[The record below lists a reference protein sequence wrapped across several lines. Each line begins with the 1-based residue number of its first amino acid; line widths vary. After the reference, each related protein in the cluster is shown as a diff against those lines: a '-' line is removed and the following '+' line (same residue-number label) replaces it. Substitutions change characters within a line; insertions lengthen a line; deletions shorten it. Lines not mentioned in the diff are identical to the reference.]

1 MNMNLENAPEEE
13 APPKSLTFTESDT
26 TFVQSA
32 VDKGW
37 KMTNPEASPSL
48 NVKVAK
54 IEIARMHAYRS
65 ALKFELTL
73 LRIPTFDG
81 RNVELLPRV
90 RTYRRLVRRITEW
103 LAACQSSSG
112 ESLPSFETEEVEVA
126 KEKPAAECEPA
137 GSTLV
142 PKSIRKLL
150 RSWSEQ

>member
-1 MNMNLENAPEEE
+1 MSVENAPEG
-13 APPKSLTFTESDT
+13 APPDSLTFTEWDT
-26 TFVQSA
+26 NFVQSA

-37 KMTNPEASPSL
+37 KIIDPKASPML

-81 RNVELLPRV
+81 GNVDLIPRV

-103 LAACQSSSG
+103 ISACHPSG
-112 ESLPSFETEEVEVA
+112 ESLPLFETKEEEVV
-126 KEKPAAECEPA
+126 KKKPAEECEPS
-137 GSTLV
+137 GSPLV

>member
-1 MNMNLENAPEEE
+1 MSVENAPEG
-13 APPKSLTFTESDT
+13 APPDSLTFTEWDT
-26 TFVQSA
+26 NFVQGA

-37 KMTNPEASPSL
+37 KIIDPKASPML

-54 IEIARMHAYRS
+54 IEIARMHAYRA

-73 LRIPTFDG
+73 LRIPIDG
-81 RNVELLPRV
+81 QNVELLPRV
-90 RTYRRLVRRITEW
+90 RIYRRLVRRITEW

-112 ESLPSFETEEVEVA
+112 ESLPLFETKEEEVV
-126 KEKPAAECEPA
+126 KKKPAKECEPS
-137 GSTLV
+137 GSPLV